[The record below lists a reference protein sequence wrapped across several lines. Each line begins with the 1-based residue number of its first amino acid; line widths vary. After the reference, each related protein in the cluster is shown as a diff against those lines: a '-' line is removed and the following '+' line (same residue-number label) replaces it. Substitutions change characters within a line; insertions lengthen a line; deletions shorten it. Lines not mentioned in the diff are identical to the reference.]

1 MFQKLKS
8 LFVNLAIYGLGDVA
22 TSIVGFLLLPVYVRY
37 LSLQDY
43 GILALLLVVEVVA
56 KIVFRWGLDASFM
69 RMYYDCPDQPARRRL
84 TSTIFFFLLA
94 VNGACLMA
102 ALGVSPLASR
112 WLFGVSGYTLALQ
125 VTLVNTFIG
134 GFFFFPF
141 HVLRI
146 QGKPREFS
154 VLTFARS
161 FSVIVLRLVMVVG
174 LGYGVLGVQLADL
187 VVTGAFTFVL
197 ARWLAPLIRPV
208 FSRELLKEALEFGL
222 PRVPHGVAQQTMSMA
237 DRYLLSLFVPLRDVG
252 LYSVGASFGVALKLF
267 LSAFEYAWAP
277 FYFRA
282 MNEPEAKQLYRS
294 ATTYAIAVLALATAG
309 VSAVADDLVRL
320 MTRPEFYDASRVV
333 PWIAI
338 GVTLQGVY
346 LLTSIGLNITKH
358 TGYYPIATA
367 LAAATSVGANLM
379 LIPRYGMMGAAWA
392 NVLAFGVQAGAAM
405 RFSQRFYPMR
415 YEWGRLARILV
426 AAIGSYLAASHLPLF
441 SPGALVAVIVRG
453 SAVVLLFVSVL
464 GVTGFLTA
472 RERSRVRDLAG
483 QLLPSSEHRAG
494 L

>member
-1 MFQKLKS
+1 VFQKLKS
-8 LFVNLAIYGLGDVA
+8 LFRDLAIYGLGDVA
-22 TSIVGFLLLPVYVRY
+22 TSIVSFLLLPIYVRY
-37 LSLQDY
+37 LSPQDY

-69 RMYYDCPDQPARRRL
+69 RMYYDCADDAARQRL
-84 TSTIFFFLLA
+84 TSTILFFLLA
-94 VNGACLMA
+94 VNGAWLLA
-102 ALGVSPLASR
+102 ALAVSPLASPR
-112 WLFGVSGYTLALQ
+112 LFGVSGYTLALQ
-125 VTLVNTFIG
+125 VTLVNSFIG

-146 QGKPREFS
+146 LGKPREFS
-154 VLTFARS
+154 ALTFARS
-161 FSVIVLRLVMVVG
+161 FSVVVLRLVMVVI

-187 VVTGAFTFVL
+187 VVTVAFTFVL
-197 ARWLAPLIRPV
+197 ARRLAPLIRLV
-208 FSRELLKEALEFGL
+208 FSRELLNEALEFGL
-222 PRVPHGVAQQTMSMA
+222 PRVPHGVAQQTMAVA
-237 DRYLLSLFVPLRDVG
+237 DRYLLSLFVPLGDVG
-252 LYSVGASFGVALKLF
+252 LYAVGASFGVALKLF

-277 FYFRA
+277 FYFGA
-282 MNEPEAKQLYRS
+282 MNEPNAKHLYRS
-294 ATTYAIAVLALATAG
+294 ATTYALAVLALATAG
-309 VSAVADDLVRL
+309 LSAVADDLVRL
-320 MTRPEFYDASRVV
+320 MTAPEFFGASRVV

-367 LAAATSVGANLM
+367 LAAATSVGANLL
-379 LIPRYGMMGAAWA
+379 LIPRFGMMGAAWS
-392 NVLAFGVQAGAAM
+392 NVLAFGVQAAAAM

-415 YEWGRLARILV
+415 YEWGRLARILL
-426 AAIGSYLAASHLPLF
+426 AAIVSYLAASQLPLF